1 MQEWQNR
8 SQQVGDQ
15 VLFDN
20 QMMAEFAAVR
30 KELTSALSRVD
41 KLEEMLKSTTLQL
54 IAYRTVIETLQEVQ
68 QVQNQAVEEAALE
81 PHVHPNEETTVTGYS
96 NYPYPTHVP
105 TVTVIEEEPELPVRV
120 ELAVARTT
128 NAVLTPS
135 LTGVEENKKTYNL
148 EEEVQPTKPT
158 PLAKEDNK

>member
-68 QVQNQAVEEAALE
+68 EVQQVQNQAVEEPVLE
-81 PHVHPNEETTVTGYS
+81 PHVHPNEETTVTGYF
-96 NYPYPTHVP
+96 
-105 TVTVIEEEPELPVRV
+105 
-120 ELAVARTT
+120 
-128 NAVLTPS
+128 
-135 LTGVEENKKTYNL
+135 
-148 EEEVQPTKPT
+148 
-158 PLAKEDNK
+158 

>member
-68 QVQNQAVEEAALE
+68 QVQNQAVEEPVLE

-96 NYPYPTHVP
+96 NYDYPTHVP
-105 TVTVIEEEPELPVRV
+105 TVTVIEEEAELPVRV
-120 ELAVARTT
+120 ELV
-128 NAVLTPS
+128 
-135 LTGVEENKKTYNL
+135 VEENKKAYNL

-158 PLAKEDNK
+158 PSLKEETK

>member
-20 QMMAEFAAVR
+20 QMMAELATVR

-68 QVQNQAVEEAALE
+68 QVQNQAVEEQVLE

-96 NYPYPTHVP
+96 NYDYPTHVP

-120 ELAVARTT
+120 ELAV
-128 NAVLTPS
+128 
-135 LTGVEENKKTYNL
+135 EENKKAYNL
-148 EEEVQPTKPT
+148 EEEVQQSKPT
-158 PLAKEDNK
+158 PSTKEDNK

>member
-68 QVQNQAVEEAALE
+68 QVQQAPLEENMVLE
-81 PHVHPNEETTVTGYS
+81 PHVHPAEETTVTGYS
-96 NYPYPTHVP
+96 NYTYPTHVP
-105 TVTVIEEEPELPVRV
+105 TVTVIEEEAELPVRV
-120 ELAVARTT
+120 ELAV
-128 NAVLTPS
+128 
-135 LTGVEENKKTYNL
+135 EENKRAYNL
-148 EEEVQPTKPT
+148 EEEVQTKPHFT
-158 PLAKEDNK
+158 HSTKGEETK

>member
-15 VLFDN
+15 ILFDN
-20 QMMAEFAAVR
+20 QMMAEFSSIR
-30 KELTSALSRVD
+30 KQLTDALSRVD

-68 QVQNQAVEEAALE
+68 QVQNQAEAAPVLE

-96 NYPYPTHVP
+96 NYTYPTHVP

-120 ELAVARTT
+120 ELAV
-128 NAVLTPS
+128 
-135 LTGVEENKKTYNL
+135 EENKKAYNL

>member
-8 SQQVGDQ
+8 SQQVGYQ

-68 QVQNQAVEEAALE
+68 QVQNQAVEEAVLE

-96 NYPYPTHVP
+96 NYDYPTHVP

-120 ELAVARTT
+120 ELAV
-128 NAVLTPS
+128 
-135 LTGVEENKKTYNL
+135 EENKKAYNL
-148 EEEVQPTKPT
+148 EEEVNQSKPT
-158 PLAKEDNK
+158 PSTKEDNK

>member
-68 QVQNQAVEEAALE
+68 QVQNQTVEEPVLE

-96 NYPYPTHVP
+96 NYHYPTHVP

-120 ELAVARTT
+120 ELAV
-128 NAVLTPS
+128 
-135 LTGVEENKKTYNL
+135 EENKKAYNL
-148 EEEVQPTKPT
+148 EEEVQQSKPT
-158 PLAKEDNK
+158 PSTKEDIK

>member
-20 QMMAEFAAVR
+20 QMMAEFSSIR
-30 KELTSALSRVD
+30 KQLTDALSRVD

-68 QVQNQAVEEAALE
+68 QVQNQAVEEAVLE
-81 PHVHPNEETTVTGYS
+81 PHVHPAEETTVTGYS

-120 ELAVARTT
+120 ELAV
-128 NAVLTPS
+128 
-135 LTGVEENKKTYNL
+135 EENKKAYNL
-148 EEEVQPTKPT
+148 EEEVQQSKPIPST
-158 PLAKEDNK
+158 KEDNK

>member
-20 QMMAEFAAVR
+20 QMMAEFTAVR

-68 QVQNQAVEEAALE
+68 QVQNQTVEEPVLE

-96 NYPYPTHVP
+96 NYHYPTHVP

-120 ELAVARTT
+120 ELAT
-128 NAVLTPS
+128 
-135 LTGVEENKKTYNL
+135 EENKKAYNL
-148 EEEVQPTKPT
+148 EEEVQQSKPT
-158 PLAKEDNK
+158 PSTKEDTK

>member
-41 KLEEMLKSTTLQL
+41 KLEEMLKSMTLQL

-68 QVQNQAVEEAALE
+68 QVQHQAAEEAVLE
-81 PHVHPNEETTVTGYS
+81 PHVHPTEETTVTGYS

-120 ELAVARTT
+120 ELAV
-128 NAVLTPS
+128 
-135 LTGVEENKKTYNL
+135 EENKKAYNL
-148 EEEVQPTKPT
+148 EEEVHQAKAT
-158 PLAKEDNK
+158 PSTKEDNK

>member
-20 QMMAEFAAVR
+20 QMMAEFTAVR

-68 QVQNQAVEEAALE
+68 QVQNPPVEEPVLE
-81 PHVHPNEETTVTGYS
+81 PHVHPTEETTVTGYS
-96 NYPYPTHVP
+96 NYTYPTHVP
-105 TVTVIEEEPELPVRV
+105 TVTVIEEEAELPVRV
-120 ELAVARTT
+120 ELAV
-128 NAVLTPS
+128 
-135 LTGVEENKKTYNL
+135 EENKKAYNL

-158 PLAKEDNK
+158 PSTKEETK

>member
-15 VLFDN
+15 ILFDN
-20 QMMAEFAAVR
+20 QMMAEFSSIR
-30 KELTSALSRVD
+30 KQLTDALSRVD

-68 QVQNQAVEEAALE
+68 QVQNQAAEALTAEAAPVLE
-81 PHVHPNEETTVTGYS
+81 PHVHPTEETTVTGYS

-120 ELAVARTT
+120 ELAV
-128 NAVLTPS
+128 
-135 LTGVEENKKTYNL
+135 EENKKSYNL
-148 EEEVQPTKPT
+148 EEEVNQSKPT
-158 PLAKEDNK
+158 PSLKEETK

>member
-68 QVQNQAVEEAALE
+68 QVQNQAVEEAVLE
-81 PHVHPNEETTVTGYS
+81 PHVHPTEETTVTGYS
-96 NYPYPTHVP
+96 NYTYPTHVP
-105 TVTVIEEEPELPVRV
+105 TVTVIEEEAELPVRV
-120 ELAVARTT
+120 ELAV
-128 NAVLTPS
+128 
-135 LTGVEENKKTYNL
+135 EENKKAYNL
-148 EEEVQPTKPT
+148 EEEVQPSKPT
-158 PLAKEDNK
+158 PSLKEETK

>member
-68 QVQNQAVEEAALE
+68 QVQNQAVEEQVLE
-81 PHVHPNEETTVTGYS
+81 PHVHPTEETTVTGYS
-96 NYPYPTHVP
+96 NYDYPTHVP

-120 ELAVARTT
+120 ELAV
-128 NAVLTPS
+128 
-135 LTGVEENKKTYNL
+135 EENKKAYNL
-148 EEEVQPTKPT
+148 EEEVQSSKPT
-158 PLAKEDNK
+158 PSLKEDNK

>member
-30 KELTSALSRVD
+30 KQLTGALSRVD

-68 QVQNQAVEEAALE
+68 QVQNPPVEEPVLE

-120 ELAVARTT
+120 ELAT
-128 NAVLTPS
+128 
-135 LTGVEENKKTYNL
+135 EENKKAYNL
-148 EEEVQPTKPT
+148 EEEVQQVKPT
-158 PLAKEDNK
+158 PSTKEDNK

>member
-30 KELTSALSRVD
+30 KQLTDALSRVD

-68 QVQNQAVEEAALE
+68 QVQNQTVEEPVLE
-81 PHVHPNEETTVTGYS
+81 PHVHPNEETTVTGYY
-96 NYPYPTHVP
+96 NYHYPTHVP

-120 ELAVARTT
+120 ELAV
-128 NAVLTPS
+128 
-135 LTGVEENKKTYNL
+135 EENKKAYNL
-148 EEEVQPTKPT
+148 EEEVNSPKPT
-158 PLAKEDNK
+158 PSTKEDKK

>member
-68 QVQNQAVEEAALE
+68 EVQQVQNQAVEEPVLE

-96 NYPYPTHVP
+96 TSPYPTHVP

-120 ELAVARTT
+120 ELAT
-128 NAVLTPS
+128 
-135 LTGVEENKKTYNL
+135 EENKKAYNL

>member
-20 QMMAEFAAVR
+20 QMMVEFSSVR
-30 KELTSALSRVD
+30 KQLTDTLSRVD

-68 QVQNQAVEEAALE
+68 QVQNQAVEEQVLE
-81 PHVHPNEETTVTGYS
+81 PHVHLNEETTVTGYS

-120 ELAVARTT
+120 ELAV
-128 NAVLTPS
+128 
-135 LTGVEENKKTYNL
+135 EENKKAYNL

-158 PLAKEDNK
+158 PSLKEETK

>member
-30 KELTSALSRVD
+30 KELTSALSMVD

-68 QVQNQAVEEAALE
+68 QVQNQTVEEPVLE

-96 NYPYPTHVP
+96 NYHYPTHVP

-120 ELAVARTT
+120 ELAV
-128 NAVLTPS
+128 
-135 LTGVEENKKTYNL
+135 EENKKAYNL

>member
-20 QMMAEFAAVR
+20 QMMAEFANLR
-30 KELTSALSRVD
+30 KQLTDALSRVD

-68 QVQNQAVEEAALE
+68 QVQNQTVEEAVLE
-81 PHVHPNEETTVTGYS
+81 PHVHPTEETTVTGYS
-96 NYPYPTHVP
+96 NYDYPTHVP

-120 ELAVARTT
+120 ELAV
-128 NAVLTPS
+128 
-135 LTGVEENKKTYNL
+135 EENKKAYNL
-148 EEEVQPTKPT
+148 EEEVNQSKPT
-158 PLAKEDNK
+158 PSVKEDIK

>member
-68 QVQNQAVEEAALE
+68 QVQNQAVEEPVLE
-81 PHVHPNEETTVTGYS
+81 SHVHPNEETTVTGYS

-120 ELAVARTT
+120 ELAV
-128 NAVLTPS
+128 
-135 LTGVEENKKTYNL
+135 EENKKAYNL
-148 EEEVQPTKPT
+148 EEEVSKPT
-158 PLAKEDNK
+158 PSTKEDIK

>member
-68 QVQNQAVEEAALE
+68 QVQNQTVEEPVLE

-120 ELAVARTT
+120 ELAT
-128 NAVLTPS
+128 
-135 LTGVEENKKTYNL
+135 EENKKAYNL

>member
-20 QMMAEFAAVR
+20 QMMAEFTSIR
-30 KELTSALSRVD
+30 KQLIDTLSRVD

-54 IAYRTVIETLQEVQ
+54 IAYRTVLETLQEVQ
-68 QVQNQAVEEAALE
+68 QIQNQTVEEPVLE

-96 NYPYPTHVP
+96 NYSYPTHVP
-105 TVTVIEEEPELPVRV
+105 TVTVIEEEAELPVRV
-120 ELAVARTT
+120 ELAV
-128 NAVLTPS
+128 
-135 LTGVEENKKTYNL
+135 EENKKAYNL
-148 EEEVQPTKPT
+148 EEEVQQTKPHFT
-158 PLAKEDNK
+158 HATETEDA

>member
-54 IAYRTVIETLQEVQ
+54 IAYRTVLETLQEVQ
-68 QVQNQAVEEAALE
+68 QVQNPPVEALTAEAAPVLE
-81 PHVHPNEETTVTGYS
+81 PHVHPDEETTVTGYS
-96 NYPYPTHVP
+96 NYHYPTHVP
-105 TVTVIEEEPELPVRV
+105 TVTVIDEEPELPVRV
-120 ELAVARTT
+120 ELAV
-128 NAVLTPS
+128 
-135 LTGVEENKKTYNL
+135 EENKKAYNL
-148 EEEVQPTKPT
+148 EEEVHQSKPT
-158 PLAKEDNK
+158 PSTNEETK

>member
-20 QMMAEFAAVR
+20 QMMAEFSSIR
-30 KELTSALSRVD
+30 KQLTDALSRVD

-68 QVQNQAVEEAALE
+68 QIQSQAVEEQVLE

-120 ELAVARTT
+120 ELAV
-128 NAVLTPS
+128 
-135 LTGVEENKKTYNL
+135 EENKKAYNL
-148 EEEVQPTKPT
+148 EEEVNSPKPT

>member
-68 QVQNQAVEEAALE
+68 QVQNQAVEEAVLE
-81 PHVHPNEETTVTGYS
+81 PHVHPTEETTVTGYS
-96 NYPYPTHVP
+96 NYDYPTHVP

-120 ELAVARTT
+120 ELAV
-128 NAVLTPS
+128 
-135 LTGVEENKKTYNL
+135 EENKKAYNL
-148 EEEVQPTKPT
+148 EEEVNQSKPT
-158 PLAKEDNK
+158 LSLKEDTK

>member
-54 IAYRTVIETLQEVQ
+54 IAYRTVLETLQEVQ
-68 QVQNQAVEEAALE
+68 QVQQAPLEENMVLE
-81 PHVHPNEETTVTGYS
+81 PHVHPDEETEVTTYPNYS
-96 NYPYPTHVP
+96 YPTHVP
-105 TVTVIEEEPELPVRV
+105 TVTVIEEETELPVRV
-120 ELAVARTT
+120 ELAV
-128 NAVLTPS
+128 
-135 LTGVEENKKTYNL
+135 EENKKAYNL
-148 EEEVQPTKPT
+148 EEEVQAKPHFTHSTKGEET
-158 PLAKEDNK
+158 K

>member
-20 QMMAEFAAVR
+20 QMMAEFAVVR

-68 QVQNQAVEEAALE
+68 QVQNPPVEEPVLE
-81 PHVHPNEETTVTGYS
+81 PHVHPTEETTVTGYS
-96 NYPYPTHVP
+96 NYTYPTHVP
-105 TVTVIEEEPELPVRV
+105 TVTVIEEEAELPVRV
-120 ELAVARTT
+120 ELAV
-128 NAVLTPS
+128 
-135 LTGVEENKKTYNL
+135 EENKKAYNL
-148 EEEVQPTKPT
+148 EEEVHQSKPSN
-158 PLAKEDNK
+158 EDSK

>member
-68 QVQNQAVEEAALE
+68 QVQNQAVEEAVLE

-105 TVTVIEEEPELPVRV
+105 TVTVIEEEAELPVRV
-120 ELAVARTT
+120 ELAV
-128 NAVLTPS
+128 
-135 LTGVEENKKTYNL
+135 EENKKAYNL
-148 EEEVQPTKPT
+148 EEEVQQSKPT
-158 PLAKEDNK
+158 PSLKEETK

>member
-68 QVQNQAVEEAALE
+68 QVQNQAAEAAPVLE
-81 PHVHPNEETTVTGYS
+81 PHVHPTEETTVTGYS

-105 TVTVIEEEPELPVRV
+105 TVTVIEEEAELPVRV
-120 ELAVARTT
+120 ELAV
-128 NAVLTPS
+128 
-135 LTGVEENKKTYNL
+135 EENKKAYNL
-148 EEEVQPTKPT
+148 EEEVQQTKPT
-158 PLAKEDNK
+158 PSGKEDNK

>member
-20 QMMAEFAAVR
+20 QMIAEFSSIR
-30 KELTSALSRVD
+30 KQLVDTLSRVD

-68 QVQNQAVEEAALE
+68 QVQQTPLEENTVTESPIL
-81 PHVHPNEETTVTGYS
+81 PTEETAESIYP
-96 NYPYPTHVP
+96 NYHYPTHVP
-105 TVTVIEEEPELPVRV
+105 TVTVIEEEAELPVRV
-120 ELAVARTT
+120 EL
-128 NAVLTPS
+128 S
-135 LTGVEENKKTYNL
+135 VEENKKAYNL
-148 EEEVQPTKPT
+148 EEEVQQSKTIPHFTHSTKGDIT
-158 PLAKEDNK
+158 K

>member
-54 IAYRTVIETLQEVQ
+54 IAYRTVLETLQEVQ
-68 QVQNQAVEEAALE
+68 QVQQAPLEENVVLE

-96 NYPYPTHVP
+96 NYHYPTHVP
-105 TVTVIEEEPELPVRV
+105 TVTVIEEEAELPVRV
-120 ELAVARTT
+120 ELAV
-128 NAVLTPS
+128 
-135 LTGVEENKKTYNL
+135 EENKKAYNL
-148 EEEVQPTKPT
+148 EEEIRQ
-158 PLAKEDNK
+158 AKSSSEATNED

>member
-68 QVQNQAVEEAALE
+68 QVQNQAVEEAVLE
-81 PHVHPNEETTVTGYS
+81 PHVHPTEETTVTGYS
-96 NYPYPTHVP
+96 NYDYPTHVP

-120 ELAVARTT
+120 ELAV
-128 NAVLTPS
+128 
-135 LTGVEENKKTYNL
+135 EENKKAYNL
-148 EEEVQPTKPT
+148 EEEVNESKPT
-158 PLAKEDNK
+158 LSLKEDTK

>member
-15 VLFDN
+15 ILFDN
-20 QMMAEFAAVR
+20 QMLAEFAAVR
-30 KELTSALSRVD
+30 KQLTDALSRVD

-68 QVQNQAVEEAALE
+68 QVQNQAAEAAPVLE

-105 TVTVIEEEPELPVRV
+105 TVTVIEEEAELPVRV
-120 ELAVARTT
+120 ELAV
-128 NAVLTPS
+128 
-135 LTGVEENKKTYNL
+135 EENKKAYNI
-148 EEEVQPTKPT
+148 EEEVQQSKPT
-158 PLAKEDNK
+158 PSTKEDKK

>member
-8 SQQVGDQ
+8 SQQVGYQ

-68 QVQNQAVEEAALE
+68 QVQNPPVEEPVLE

-120 ELAVARTT
+120 ELAT
-128 NAVLTPS
+128 
-135 LTGVEENKKTYNL
+135 EENKKAYNL
-148 EEEVQPTKPT
+148 EEEVQQVKPIPST
-158 PLAKEDNK
+158 KEDNK

>member
-68 QVQNQAVEEAALE
+68 QVQNQAVEEPVLE
-81 PHVHPNEETTVTGYS
+81 SHVHPTEETTVTGYS
-96 NYPYPTHVP
+96 NYTYPTHVP

-120 ELAVARTT
+120 ELAV
-128 NAVLTPS
+128 
-135 LTGVEENKKTYNL
+135 EENKKAYNL
-148 EEEVQPTKPT
+148 EEEVQQTKPT
-158 PLAKEDNK
+158 PHFTHATQGEETK

>member
-8 SQQVGDQ
+8 SQQVRDQ

-30 KELTSALSRVD
+30 KQLTDALSRVD

-68 QVQNQAVEEAALE
+68 QVQNQAVEALTAEAAPVLE

-96 NYPYPTHVP
+96 NYHYPTHVP

-120 ELAVARTT
+120 ELAT
-128 NAVLTPS
+128 
-135 LTGVEENKKTYNL
+135 EENKKAYSL
-148 EEEVQPTKPT
+148 EEEVHQAKAT
-158 PLAKEDNK
+158 PSTKEDNK